1 MLSKLQKFLTEHEA
15 ASSKFSNPDLLLSV
29 IGGFTGFPP
38 SFFRGEKVEMYKVLA
53 YGSLSAKRVLLP
65 EETIHDYIKDK
76 NKPSFISAFKYN
88 EKQYKDFNQVGSIS
102 GINDVVGNTLYFDF
116 DSATDLEA
124 AKFDTIGLLHSLIA
138 ENIDLEC
145 VQLYFSGNK
154 GFMVQVEIDRD
165 LTPEQIKYLCIDY
178 FGKNLKTLDVKIYDA
193 ARIIRVPF
201 TKHEKGLYKIP
212 LDIST
217 FQKMSIEEIKKQAK
231 TPATAFYKEYN
242 IVKFNKV
249 WLAGFKKVEAAALK
263 PKALTAIPLKPLNWK
278 ACKWNL
284 FQGNFQEGERHHAM
298 MILAATLRGMGNDEI
313 STYHMC
319 KSAIEKQSTR
329 TGTEK
334 FDKDELWNNIIKKS
348 TFGPNW
354 DGGTYSCKTDAWLQS
369 YCKSLGTHGCTEKD
383 KENKTI
389 PITKAFDYF
398 KDYAENIDALTVKTG
413 IPSLDKEIR
422 LTIGMLVGIVAP
434 PSSGKTSVALQML
447 NSMSKND
454 TQSVFF
460 SYDMY
465 HSLVFQ
471 KLIQKHFNLP
481 SEEIFKRF
489 KAKDETFQ
497 AQVTEKLKEEYKNT
511 QFCFETG
518 QTIEEMMRT
527 IDEVQD
533 TTGKKVRF
541 IVVDYNELIISD
553 KSDST
558 AASAHTIQSLRT
570 IANVYNACVVVLL
583 QPNKLNADPSE
594 EITTYQAAKGSS
606 SIAQAVSVMFSIN
619 RPGFDPR
626 NPSNDRFLTI
636 KCLKN
641 RMGNVFSIPQHWEGL
656 TGEIRDLTY
665 EEEKALAD
673 LMAKKKA
680 DKESQGS
687 WD

>member
-1 MLSKLQKFLTEHEA
+1 
-15 ASSKFSNPDLLLSV
+15 
-29 IGGFTGFPP
+29 
-38 SFFRGEKVEMYKVLA
+38 MYKILA

-65 EETIHDYIKDK
+65 EDEIYNHIKDK

-88 EKQYKDFNQVGSIS
+88 ESQYKNFTKVGSIS
-102 GINDVVGNTLYFDF
+102 GINDVIGNTLYFDF
-116 DSATDLEA
+116 DSATNLEL
-124 AKFDTIGLLHSLIA
+124 AKTDTLALIERLQKEGITKDA
-138 ENIDLEC
+138 I
-145 VQLYFSGNK
+145 QLYFSGNK
-154 GFMVQVEIDRD
+154 GFMVQVEIDKD
-165 LTPEQIKYLCIDY
+165 LTPEQIKHICIDY
-178 FGKNLKTLDVKIYDA
+178 FGKDLSTLDVKIYDA
-193 ARIIRVPF
+193 ARIIRVPY
-201 TKHEKGLYKIP
+201 TKHEQGLYKIP
-212 LDIST
+212 LAIST
-217 FQKMSIEEIKKQAK
+217 FKYASVESIKLQAK
-231 TPATAFYKEYN
+231 NTKNAYYQDYN
-242 IVKFNKV
+242 VTTFDKK
-249 WLAGFKKVEAAALK
+249 WLSALKKVEPAK
-263 PKALTAIPLKPLNWK
+263 QMTKSLTAIPQKPLNWK

-284 FQGNFQEGERHHAM
+284 FQGNFGYEEGERHHAF

-319 KSAIEKQSTR
+319 KSAAEKQATR
-329 TGTEK
+329 TGRDK
-334 FDKDELWNNIIKKS
+334 YDKDEIWNNIIKKS

-354 DGGTYSCKTDAWLQS
+354 DGGTYSCKTDPWLQS
-369 YCKSLGTHGCTEKD
+369 YCKGLGLNGCSEKD

-434 PSSGKTSVALQML
+434 PSSGKTSIALQML

-471 KLIQKHFNLP
+471 KLIQKHFNLS

-489 KAKDETFQ
+489 KNKDEVFQ
-497 AQVTEKLKEEYKNT
+497 AQVTERLKEEYKNT

-626 NPSNDRFLTI
+626 NPQNDKFLTI

-641 RMGNVFSIPQHWEGL
+641 RMGNVFSLDLSWRGL
-656 TGEIRDLTY
+656 TGEVAELTY
-665 EEEKALAD
+665 EEEKLLAD
-673 LMAKKKA
+673 IKFKKQEAKNGEA
-680 DKESQGS
+680 
-687 WD
+687 WT

>member
-1 MLSKLQKFLTEHEA
+1 
-15 ASSKFSNPDLLLSV
+15 
-29 IGGFTGFPP
+29 
-38 SFFRGEKVEMYKVLA
+38 MYKVLA
-53 YGSLSAKRVLLP
+53 YGSLNAKRVLLP
-65 EETIHDYIKDK
+65 EEEVYDGIKDY
-76 NKPSFISAFKYN
+76 NKPSFISAFKYSQ
-88 EKQYKDFNQVGSIS
+88 KHFDVFKKTKSIS
-102 GINDVVGNTLYFDF
+102 GINDVTGNNLYFDF
-116 DSATDLEA
+116 DSASDLEQ
-124 AKFDTIGLLHSLIA
+124 AKSDAIELLHLLKVEQIP
-138 ENIDLEC
+138 EDCI
-145 VQLYFSGNK
+145 QLYFSGNK
-154 GFMVQVEIDRD
+154 GFMVQVEIDKD
-165 LTPEQIKYLCIDY
+165 LTPLEVKSICIDY
-178 FGKNLKTLDVKIYDA
+178 FGLGLKTLDVKIYDA
-193 ARIIRVPF
+193 ARIIRVPY
-201 TKHEKGLYKIP
+201 TKHEQGLYKIP
-212 LDIST
+212 LDIKL
-217 FQKMSIEEIKKQAK
+217 FDKMSIHSIKLQAK
-231 TPATAFYKEYN
+231 NTTTAYYRDYN
-242 IVKFNKV
+242 KAKFNKN
-249 WLAGFKKVEAAALK
+249 WLSALK
-263 PKALTAIPLKPLNWK
+263 KIEPAKQMTKSQVAIPVKSLNWK

-284 FQGNFQEGERHHAM
+284 FQGNFGYEEGERHHAF

-319 KSAIEKQSTR
+319 KSAAEKQATR
-329 TGTEK
+329 SGRDK
-334 FDKDELWNNIIKKS
+334 YDKDEIWNNIIKKS

-354 DGGTYSCKTDAWLQS
+354 DGGTYSCKTDPWLQS
-369 YCKSLGTHGCTEKD
+369 YCKGLGLNGCSEKD

-434 PSSGKTSVALQML
+434 PSSGKTSIALQML

-471 KLIQKHFNLP
+471 KLIQKHFNLS

-489 KAKDETFQ
+489 KNKDEAFQ
-497 AQVTEKLKEEYKNT
+497 KEVTEKLKEEYKNT

-570 IANVYNACVVVLL
+570 IANIYNVCVVVLL

-626 NPSNDRFLTI
+626 NPSNDRFMTI

-641 RMGNVFSIPQHWEGL
+641 RMGNTFSTDLHWEGL
-656 TGEIRDLTY
+656 TGEVRELTY
-665 EEEKALAD
+665 EEDKMLKEIQF
-673 LMAKKKA
+673 KKKEA
-680 DKESQGS
+680 KEGEA
-687 WD
+687 WT